1 MVNATDR
8 ATTRA
13 GSASRIHAARQF
25 IDEGIWRDQGGGPVA
40 RRIGLRVLRI
50 GTMVV
55 QGLLRTEGFIRA
67 AALTY
72 ITVLSLVPFLAL
84 GFSVAKGLGA
94 YEKLRSEVVKPFLDE
109 TFPPDEVAATPPQD
123 AAAPGTKD
131 PPTTTTDSAATGT
144 TPATKTDSVGTRQAI
159 EKVLEFVD
167 KTGFGNLGAIGLL
180 FLMLAAQKLLTSIE
194 EAFNRI
200 WGIRKSRSWIRKLTD
215 YTAIIVVTP
224 ILLLVATTLGSALQ
238 TETVQ
243 GLISKLPG
251 AGMVMAYVV
260 PLLVLWVGF
269 TFLYVCLPN
278 TKVPIK
284 SAFIGGI
291 VGGTLWYLFQI
302 LHVRFQVGVAGYN
315 AIYAGF
321 AAFPIFLAWLYSVF
335 VIVLV
340 GGLVAWAHEHE
351 PMHSTLRRAGV
362 ETMADREL
370 VAVRALRAISA
381 TFADGK
387 GLIPEDDL
395 ATRCAVPISKLAEVL
410 DPLVEAG
417 LLAHVNEGRTPGWLP
432 TRPLD
437 AIRIQDVLDALRG
450 VRAKNL
456 ESGDE
461 VAAIVDGVRA
471 AAAETPANVTLSQI
485 AGNR

>member
-8 ATTRA
+8 AARRT
-13 GSASRIHAARQF
+13 GSTSRILAARQF
-25 IDEGIWRDQGGGPVA
+25 IDEGIWRDQGDGPVT
-40 RRIGLRVLRI
+40 RRVGLRVLRI

-109 TFPPDEVAATPPQD
+109 TFPPDEVAATP
-123 AAAPGTKD
+123 
-131 PPTTTTDSAATGT
+131 TTDEPKAGATK
-144 TPATKTDSVGTRQAI
+144 PSDAPKKTDSVGTRQAI

-251 AGMVMAYVV
+251 AGIVMAYVV
-260 PLLVLWVGF
+260 PLLVLWIGF

-387 GLIPEDDL
+387 GMIPEDDL
-395 ATRCAVPISKLAEVL
+395 AARCAVPVSKLAEVL

-450 VRAKNL
+450 ARAKNL

-485 AGNR
+485 AANR

>member
-1 MVNATDR
+1 MVNATDKAAR
-8 ATTRA
+8 RT
-13 GSASRIHAARQF
+13 GSASRILAARQF
-25 IDEGIWRDQGGGPVA
+25 IDEGIWRDPGDGSAP

-94 YEKLRSEVVKPFLDE
+94 YEKLRGEVVEPFLDE
-109 TFPPDEVAATPPQD
+109 TFPPEETTTAATDGEP
-123 AAAPGTKD
+123 A
-131 PPTTTTDSAATGT
+131 TTAVPATNPAVGT
-144 TPATKTDSVGTRQAI
+144 TAPKKTDSVGTRQAI
-159 EKVLEFVD
+159 EKVLEFVE

-200 WGIRKSRSWIRKLTD
+200 WGIRRSRSWIRKLTD

-238 TETVQ
+238 TEKVQ
-243 GLISKLPG
+243 ALISKLPG
-251 AGMVMAYVV
+251 AGVVMAYVV
-260 PLLVLWVGF
+260 PLLVLWLGF

-284 SAFIGGI
+284 SAFVGGI

-351 PMHSTLRRAGV
+351 PMQSTLRRAGV
-362 ETMADREL
+362 ESLADREL
-370 VAVRALRAISA
+370 VAVRAVGIIAAAYAEGR
-381 TFADGK
+381 
-387 GLIPEDDL
+387 GLLSEDQL
-395 ATRCAVPISKLAEVL
+395 ATRCGVPIAKLSEVL

-437 AIRIQDVLDALRG
+437 AIRVQDVLEALRG
-450 VRAKNL
+450 PRAKNL
-456 ESGDE
+456 EVGDDVASIVDRVK
-461 VAAIVDGVRA
+461 VAAS
-471 AAAETPANVTLSQI
+471 ETSANVTLSQI
-485 AGNR
+485 VANR

>member
-1 MVNATDR
+1 
-8 ATTRA
+8 
-13 GSASRIHAARQF
+13 
-25 IDEGIWRDQGGGPVA
+25 
-40 RRIGLRVLRI
+40 
-50 GTMVV
+50 MVV

-94 YEKLRSEVVKPFLDE
+94 YEKLRGEVVEPFLNE
-109 TFPPDEVAATPPQD
+109 TFPPDEVAATPTEATNAVPPADGTAVPQ
-123 AAAPGTKD
+123 AEPKK
-131 PPTTTTDSAATGT
+131 S
-144 TPATKTDSVGTRQAI
+144 DSVGTRQAI
-159 EKVLEFVD
+159 EKVLEFVE

-194 EAFNRI
+194 QAFNRI

-215 YTAIIVVTP
+215 YTALIVVTP

-238 TETVQ
+238 TEKVQ

-251 AGMVMAYVV
+251 AGVVMAYVV
-260 PLLVLWVGF
+260 PLLVLWIGF

-362 ETMADREL
+362 ETLADREL
-370 VAVRALRAISA
+370 VAVRAVRAIA
-381 TFADGK
+381 AAFADGR
-387 GLIPEDDL
+387 GLMPEDEL

-437 AIRIQDVLDALRG
+437 AIRVQDVLDGLRG
-450 VRAKNL
+450 ARAKNL
-456 ESGDE
+456 EGGDE
-461 VAAIVDGVRA
+461 VAAIVDGVRTA
-471 AAAETPANVTLSQI
+471 AAGTSANVTLSQI
-485 AGNR
+485 AANR

>member
-1 MVNATDR
+1 MVNATDK

-13 GSASRIHAARQF
+13 GSASRILAARQF
-25 IDEGIWRDQGGGPVA
+25 IDEGIWRDPGDGSA
-40 RRIGLRVLRI
+40 SRRIGLRVLRI

-94 YEKLRSEVVKPFLDE
+94 YEKLRGEVVKPFLDE
-109 TFPPDEVAATPPQD
+109 TFPTDEVAAPAVQADPGATP
-123 AAAPGTKD
+123 AAPTTK
-131 PPTTTTDSAATGT
+131 S
-144 TPATKTDSVGTRQAI
+144 DSVGTRQAI
-159 EKVLEFVD
+159 EKVLEFVETT
-167 KTGFGNLGAIGLL
+167 KFGNLGAIGLL

-243 GLISKLPG
+243 GLISRLPG
-251 AGMVMAYVV
+251 AGVVMAYVV
-260 PLLVLWVGF
+260 PLLVLWLGF

-284 SAFIGGI
+284 SAFVGGI

-351 PMHSTLRRAGV
+351 PMQSTLRRAGV
-362 ETMADREL
+362 ESLADREL
-370 VAVRALRAISA
+370 VAVRAVGIIAAAYAEGR
-381 TFADGK
+381 
-387 GLIPEDDL
+387 GLLSEDQL
-395 ATRCAVPISKLAEVL
+395 ATRCGVPIAKLSEVL

-437 AIRIQDVLDALRG
+437 AIRVQDVLEALRG
-450 VRAKNL
+450 PRAKNL
-456 ESGDE
+456 EVGDDVASIVDRVK
-461 VAAIVDGVRA
+461 VAAS
-471 AAAETPANVTLSQI
+471 ETSANVTLSQI
-485 AGNR
+485 VANR